1 MAGSDD
7 ETLEVGSNQERQL
20 WGLAGDDDED
30 DLRKDVAELFG
41 RNVQAPIVLE
51 PCDDQAMDEE
61 ENNGKRSR
69 PSTSVVWLD
78 FKKLFIIENGKKVRY
93 GAKCI
98 HCSKEYSG
106 HSSGGTGHL
115 TRHRDKCPR
124 RHEKTRMSQSQIFF
138 NPDGSMRNWEYCP
151 IVARTQLVRLLAR
164 LDVPISLGESYAFE
178 EYIRTAHNPKFVSV
192 SRQTTTRDMLKYFT
206 DWKAKLVE
214 TVSSASVNCVCLTS
228 DIWSGNAKEDYLSV
242 VAHYINSD
250 W

>member
-1 MAGSDD
+1 M
-7 ETLEVGSNQERQL
+7 
-20 WGLAGDDDED
+20 
-30 DLRKDVAELFG
+30 
-41 RNVQAPIVLE
+41 
-51 PCDDQAMDEE
+51 
-61 ENNGKRSR
+61 
-69 PSTSVVWLD
+69 
-78 FKKLFIIENGKKVRY
+78 NGKKVRY

-98 HCSKEYSG
+98 HCSKEYSAL
-106 HSSGGTGHL
+106 SSGGTGHL
-115 TRHRDKCPR
+115 TQHRDKCPR
-124 RHEKTRMSQSQIFF
+124 RREKTRMSQSQISF

-192 SRQTTTRDMLKYFT
+192 SRQITTRDMLKYFT

-228 DIWSGNAKEDYLSV
+228 DIWSGNAKEDYLIV

-250 W
+250 WQLEKRVFGLRLIDCSHNG